1 MRGGW
6 VASPW
11 YFLSLGFLAGV
22 VGFRMGFRT
31 GNRVA
36 LPVLQG
42 VLGWGV
48 FVMAWSF
55 LSPGWAAATVGAW
68 AFGTMLISVYVFHGR
83 PEETDAR
90 VVRAREYRA
99 SMLAWLSSGRGPE
112 TTPIATARAHLRELA
127 LYLLAAAATANL
139 ASIVLGALL
148 LNYMN
153 AYVAT
158 LLRAARRPGTVLL
171 LGWNLWS
178 VVRVAAYVVL
188 GAAAASPLLVW
199 MGWARDADAV
209 KRLAIA
215 GVAGVV
221 LDLALKLALSRPAG
235 RALAAAVDLD
245 AARDN
250 RAVRAELTLDLS

>member
-99 SMLAWLSSGRGPE
+99 SMLGVE
-112 TTPIATARAHLRELA
+112 
-127 LYLLAAAATANL
+127 
-139 ASIVLGALL
+139 
-148 LNYMN
+148 
-153 AYVAT
+153 
-158 LLRAARRPGTVLL
+158 ARRRRDEHRVDRGIGERLRGIARRHGLAGDFHPFGRLEL
-171 LGWNLWS
+171 RRFAHGLGS
-178 VVRVAAYVVL
+178 
-188 GAAAASPLLVW
+188 
-199 MGWARDADAV
+199 
-209 KRLAIA
+209 IA
-215 GVAGVV
+215 WHSN
-221 LDLALKLALSRPAG
+221 SR
-235 RALAAAVDLD
+235 
-245 AARDN
+245 
-250 RAVRAELTLDLS
+250 